1 MIDAHRAVLTSLI
14 REAPRVTS
22 HRGNGAPMLSGVV
35 ADFLEQL
42 VGFGDSPRGER
53 GAAIFEELAGLNESL
68 ERARDDSRTLA
79 ATLEAEVLKGAVH
92 VRRSI
97 TDYPI
102 FSYQPHGQ
110 KKEIPLM
117 QTSSMVSELA
127 PVVLYLRHRVHPGDV
142 LIIEEPESHLH
153 PAMQAA
159 FTRQLA
165 AVVRAGVRVML
176 TTHSVFVLE
185 ELANLVRMSELPESQ
200 QAGLRGAESA
210 LREEDV
216 GVWLFEQKRRP
227 KGTVVREVPLDR
239 DAGLFPAGYGDV
251 TAEISNTWVEVDSRI
266 GENDREDEPR

>member
-1 MIDAHRAVLTSLI
+1 MQFHRVVLASLI
-14 REAPRVTS
+14 QQSSRAGFQRNDPAP
-22 HRGNGAPMLSGVV
+22 GLSGVRG
-35 ADFLEQL
+35 DLLEQL
-42 VGFGDSPRGER
+42 LGFGIPETSKNGFARKLLQGLEKDILRGR
-53 GAAIFEELAGLNESL
+53 IHEEQS
-68 ERARDDSRTLA
+68 
-79 ATLEAEVLKGAVH
+79 ATGF
-92 VRRSI
+92 
-97 TDYPI
+97 PI
-102 FSYQPHGQ
+102 FSYQPAGR
-110 KKEIPLM
+110 KEEIPLM

-127 PVVLYLRHRVHPGDV
+127 PVVLYLRQVVQPGDV

-185 ELANLVRMSELPESQ
+185 ELANLVRMSELPESK

-239 DAGLFPAGYGDV
+239 DVGLFPAGYGDV
-251 TAEISNTWVEVDSRI
+251 TAEIYNTWVEVDSRI